1 MNHRMAT
8 YEGPDVTFMLSGLR
22 FKLLGLQVGCYCRV
36 WWWHHPF
43 QKFVIMAQLAH
54 ALGVLESEPAESETL
69 SLQH

>member
-1 MNHRMAT
+1 
-8 YEGPDVTFMLSGLR
+8 MLSGLR

-36 WWWHHPF
+36 WWWHHF

-69 SLQH
+69 SLQHLKKKTKTPNHRLLFF